1 MAKGFLV
8 FLENRN
14 GRVKKGSLEALST
27 ARSLAD
33 TLGADVKA
41 VVFGEGDAEEKAARC
56 GAGHLHKVVVNPA
69 AESRDLIIGVLA
81 SFVQAETPEYVFA
94 SATAMGRDVL
104 PGVAARFQTSVIQDV
119 TEIIVSDGGL
129 QIKRPIYAGKA
140 FEVLKPLARPTFV
153 TLRPN
158 VFPLVERPAQPA
170 VAVRNEAAAEDRI
183 RSVTREVREK
193 AAGKVELTEA
203 RVIVSGGRGIKGPEH
218 YKLIEDLAEVMG
230 AAAGA
235 SRAIVDAG
243 WVDHQHQVGQTGK
256 TVSPTLYIAVGIS
269 GAIQH
274 MAGMSS
280 SKYIVAINKDP
291 DAPIFKVANYGI
303 VGDLFKVVPLLTEEL
318 RKRAA
323 L

>member
-14 GRVKKGSLEALST
+14 GRVKKGSLEALSA

-33 TLGADVKA
+33 QTGAEVHA
-41 VVFGEGDAEEKAARC
+41 VVFGEGDAEERAAKC
-56 GAGHLHKVVVNPA
+56 GPNHLHKVILVPA
-69 AESRDLIIGVLA
+69 VQSRDAVVDVLA
-81 SFVQAETPEYVFA
+81 SFVQGVSPEYVLA
-94 SATAMGRDVL
+94 SATAMGKDVL
-104 PGVAARFQTSVIQDV
+104 PGLAARFQASVIMDA
-119 TEIIVSDGGL
+119 TEMALADGEL
-129 QIKRPIYAGKA
+129 RIRRPIYAGKA
-140 FEVLKPLARPTFV
+140 FEILKPVAKPAFI

-158 VFPLVERPAQPA
+158 VFPVVEKPGQTA
-170 VAVRNEAAAEDRI
+170 VAVRNEAVAEERLKSVI
-183 RSVTREVREK
+183 REAREK

-203 RVIVSGGRGIKGPEH
+203 RVIVSGGRGIKEPAN
-218 YKLIEDLAEVMG
+218 YKLIEDLAEVLG

-235 SRAIVDAG
+235 SRAVVDAG

-256 TVSPTLYIAVGIS
+256 TVSPTLYVAVGIS

-274 MAGMSS
+274 LAGMSS

-303 VGDLFKVVPLLTEEL
+303 VGDLFKIVPLLIEEL
-318 RKRAA
+318 RKRSAQ
-323 L
+323 